1 MVSGASNPRATSTAA
16 SPTCISQTS
25 VNNDWNNWLVLHGND
40 TVRSEDVRLIGRN
53 VGLNF
58 TGDQNNM
65 FDVLSGVGRN
75 NREGDG
81 HGA

>member
-1 MVSGASNPRATSTAA
+1 M
-16 SPTCISQTS
+16 
-25 VNNDWNNWLVLHGND
+25 LHGND